1 MEQKFLT
8 LMQEEVLD
16 TDVEISMDM
25 NLNDIEEWD
34 SLSVVSFIA
43 TANTSFG
50 KKVARQDVLA
60 AVTVLD
66 LYDLVK

>member
-8 LMQEEVLD
+8 LMQDDVLD
-16 TDVEISMDM
+16 TDMEIQMDM

-43 TANTSFG
+43 TANTAFG

-60 AVTVLD
+60 AEKVSD
-66 LYDLVK
+66 LYELVK